1 MTVLNSIFAIL
12 PSFWR
17 EIRLDKHHKL
27 ADLLLN
33 LEKVMRQVNVWE
45 MPEPSQQALA
55 SQQPFCIDSM
65 GFDQWLKFVMLER
78 FKILLAQGSTLPST
92 SNIAP
97 MAQEFYK
104 TQNKVAKG
112 LIVQALEAIDLCLSQ
127 D

>member
-1 MTVLNSIFAIL
+1 MLNSICAIL

-45 MPEPSQQALA
+45 MPEPSQQALV

-65 GFDQWLKFVMLER
+65 GFDQWIKFVMLEK
-78 FKILLAQGSTLPST
+78 FKIILSNGDALPST
-92 SNIAP
+92 SNIAV

-104 TQNKVAKG
+104 THDKVAKDA
-112 LIVQALEAIDLCLSQ
+112 LISALEAIDLCLSQ

>member
-1 MTVLNSIFAIL
+1 MCAIL

-45 MPEPSQQALA
+45 MPEPSQHALA

-65 GFDQWLKFVMLER
+65 GFDQWLKFVMLEK
-78 FKILLAQGSTLPST
+78 FKILLAQGSALPST

-104 TQNKVAKG
+104 TQNKLAKDA
-112 LIVQALEAIDLCLSQ
+112 IVQALEAIDLCLSQ

>member
-1 MTVLNSIFAIL
+1 MTMLNSMCAIL

-45 MPEPSQQALA
+45 MPEPSQQALV

-65 GFDQWLKFVMLER
+65 GFDQWLKFVMLEK
-78 FKILLAQGSTLPST
+78 FKILLAQGGALPST

-104 TQNKVAKG
+104 TQNKTAKG
-112 LIVQALEAIDLCLSQ
+112 AIVQALEAIDLCLSQ